1 MKTIKTILLFTVIII
16 FTSISYG
23 EARECNYKSVVQQ
36 AICEKMDGVGVASSG
51 KTEKS
56 AKTKK
61 SGKKENNFWKKLKN
75 LGGENVGEPG

>member
-1 MKTIKTILLFTVIII
+1 MKTIKTILLFTVIIM

-23 EARECNYKSVVQQ
+23 EASECNYKSIVQQ

-56 AKTKK
+56 
-61 SGKKENNFWKKLKN
+61 GKKENNFWKKLKN
-75 LGGENVGEPG
+75 LGGENIGEPG

>member
-23 EARECNYKSVVQQ
+23 EASECNYKSKVQQ
-36 AICEKMDGVGVASSG
+36 AICEKMDRADSSG
-51 KTEKS
+51 KTE
-56 AKTKK
+56 K

>member
-1 MKTIKTILLFTVIII
+1 MKTIRTILLFAVIIV

-23 EARECNYKSVVQQ
+23 EANECNYKSKIQQ
-36 AICEKMDGVGVASSG
+36 ALCEKMGGTASSG

-56 AKTKK
+56 
-61 SGKKENNFWKKLKN
+61 GKKGNNFWKKLKN